1 VAHRGIA
8 DHAGEFGQSRDRLAD
23 DGRSR
28 HRIVG
33 GGGADDQRTAL
44 HLDAVEPLDVRQV
57 DQMRWA
63 GQPLLHHRQQ
73 RMAAGDDLGV
83 FILDQEI
90 GGLPNGCRTMIF
102 EFVHEM
108 FLIAVRDVRYARS
121 EFAIAL
127 APAAID

>member
-1 VAHRGIA
+1 
-8 DHAGEFGQSRDRLAD
+8 
-23 DGRSR
+23 
-28 HRIVG
+28 
-33 GGGADDQRTAL
+33 
-44 HLDAVEPLDVRQV
+44 
-57 DQMRWA
+57 MRWA